1 MRNLFAEIVNPSG
14 HSVTI
19 ESRGYPTVQ
28 IESAYGAGGPQRYP
42 VRDEAHFEHLK
53 SQLHRALPF
62 CRAITVTLIDETPK
76 PPPVITFTVTAAPES
91 VVADGAA
98 SAAITVSVMA
108 DGHPSEGVA
117 VELSSS
123 LGTLSVTSGA
133 SDASGQFSATLTAQE
148 AGEATVTALV
158 DGKSETSAVTFT
170 AVPPPQEDPA
180 STPAKAKK
188 VKAETPSTQE

>member
-1 MRNLFAEIVNPSG
+1 MRNLFAEVVNPSG

-28 IESAYGAGGPQRYP
+28 IESAYRASGPQRYP

-62 CRAITVTLIDETPK
+62 CRSITVTLIDETPK

-91 VVADGAA
+91 VVADGVT

-108 DGHPSEGVA
+108 DGIPSEGVA

-123 LGTLSVTSGA
+123 LGALSVTSGA
-133 SDASGQFSATLTAQE
+133 SDGGGQFLAALTAQE

-158 DGKSETSAVTFT
+158 DGKSETSTVTFT
-170 AVPPPQEDPA
+170 AVPPQQEAPA
-180 STPAKAKK
+180 SAPAKAKK
-188 VKAETPSTQE
+188 AKADTPSTQE